1 MTTNGIVLIKYNVG
15 RKVYVSAI
23 LLYGDFK

>member
-23 LLYGDFK
+23 LVYGDFK

>member
-15 RKVYVSAI
+15 LSGYVCAKIVYLSS
-23 LLYGDFK
+23 K